1 MSPPRNAPAA
11 LSAGEQRS
19 NTRGKDPAT
28 IGEKGETWMLSC
40 GCLNMVSLPPSSLFG
55 GNGRF
60 LQIVPVN
67 AEVFVM
73 AHEDERLRRLMETTV
88 NTVDGR
94 VLRWICMLLYPRKQ
108 IVLLKGANFIYD
120 LAGFCQ
126 SRGERLFL
134 LGSNER
140 SNAGAVAKLRAA
152 YPGLDVSGFGP
163 PLSQSPFD
171 WPCRRTILERIETHR
186 PHHLGVC
193 FGPAKQEFW
202 IQQNAQELSKIGV
215 RCAYGLGG
223 TIDFLSGSLRR
234 APRWVDRVG
243 AEWLFRFLCEPRR
256 RWFRTLIQFKMP
268 FYAAKTRRLIKPLL
282 SL

>member
-1 MSPPRNAPAA
+1 LSLPRKTPAA
-11 LSAGEQRS
+11 VSVSEERN
-19 NTRGKDPAT
+19 NTRGQKPAI
-28 IGEKGETWMLSC
+28 IGDVRETWMLSC
-40 GCLNMVSLPPSSLFG
+40 GRLNMVSLPPRCLFC

-73 AHEDERLRRLMETTV
+73 AHEDERLRRLMETTI

-94 VLRWICMLLYPRKQ
+94 VLQWICMLLYPGKQ
-108 IVLLKGANFIYD
+108 IVLLKGANFIHD

-134 LGSNER
+134 LGSNEG
-140 SNAGAVAKLRAA
+140 SNAGAVAKLRAS

-171 WPCRRTILERIETHR
+171 PPYRQSILERIETHR

-202 IQQNAQELSKIGV
+202 IEQNAHQLSAMGV

-223 TIDFLSGSLRR
+223 TIDFLSGALPR
-234 APRWVDRVG
+234 APRWVDQVG
-243 AEWLFRFLCEPRR
+243 AEWLFRFICEPRR